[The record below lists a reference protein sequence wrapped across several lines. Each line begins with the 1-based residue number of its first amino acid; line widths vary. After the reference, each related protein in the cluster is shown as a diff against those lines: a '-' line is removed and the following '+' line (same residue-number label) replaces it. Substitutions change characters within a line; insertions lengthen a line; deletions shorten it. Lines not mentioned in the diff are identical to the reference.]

1 MRPMGSKTFLTD
13 LLSPIVA
20 DTSVI
25 INLIATGCPELILG
39 ALRTRMVVV
48 DAVPA
53 ELDLGRMRGRNN
65 SARLSELVDVGL
77 IEIATLGD
85 DAARSFAEL
94 IIGPALE
101 TLDDGEAA
109 TIAFAAEHAGTALID
124 ERKAI
129 RICAER
135 FPGLRTGST
144 VDVLLHAEVR
154 KKLDQETLA
163 IAVFNALQNGRMRV
177 LTHHQ
182 ARIVNLIG
190 RERAVL
196 CQSLPISARC
206 LPEPPIARLF

>member
-1 MRPMGSKTFLTD
+1 MESKTFLAD
-13 LLSPIVA
+13 LSSPIVA

-39 ALRTRMVVV
+39 ALRKKVVAV

-53 ELDLGRMRGRNN
+53 ELDLGRARGRNN
-65 SARLSELVDVGL
+65 CARLSELVAVGL
-77 IEIATLGD
+77 IEITALCD
-85 DAARSFAEL
+85 DAAKAFAGL

-109 TIAFAAEHAGTALID
+109 TIAFAAKHAGTALID

-144 VDVLLHAEVR
+144 VDILLHAEVR
-154 KKLDQETLA
+154 KKIGQETLA
-163 IAVFNALQNGRMRV
+163 TAVFNALQNGRMRV
-177 LTHHQ
+177 LPHHQ
-182 ARIVNLIG
+182 AQIVNLIG
-190 RERAVL
+190 GERAVQ
-196 CQSLPISARC
+196 CQSLPKSIRSS
-206 LPEPPIARLF
+206 PNPPIATLF